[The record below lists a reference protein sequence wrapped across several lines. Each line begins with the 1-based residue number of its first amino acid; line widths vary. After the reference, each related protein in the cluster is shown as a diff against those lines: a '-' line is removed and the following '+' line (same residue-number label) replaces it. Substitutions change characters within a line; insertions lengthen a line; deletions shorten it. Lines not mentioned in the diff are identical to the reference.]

1 MTTRAVFLWHLHQ
14 PEYRDPL
21 DGRPLLPWVRLH
33 ACRSYTDMAAAL
45 ERHPAVR
52 CVVNWAPS
60 LLLQLEAYAS
70 GAAVDRD
77 EALAR
82 RPAPGYSS
90 GERAHVL
97 KESFSVDWDLWVKTQ
112 GRYAELLDR
121 RGQDLRTIDLLQ
133 VQEAFSDGDLRDLQV
148 HFQLAWMGFAARREE
163 PLVARLLEKGRGFT
177 EEEKLALLDAQRRI
191 AARVI
196 PRWRALQE
204 RGQVEISCSPLFHP
218 ILPLLID
225 SDSARRAM
233 PMAQLPPRFAYL
245 DDARLHVTRGL
256 DVAARVF
263 GERPSGMWPSE
274 GSVSP
279 EAVELMAACGLR
291 WIATDEGNLVKSELA
306 PGSDTSTPLHLR
318 AWRAGSEQH
327 QLAVLFRDRE
337 ISDLIGFRYAR
348 SPALDAAKNLV
359 DRLAAAPGA
368 APLVTVALDGENP
381 WEHYQ
386 GSGEPFLEQ
395 LYQRLEAPGCPVRCV
410 LPRDELAASPARDL
424 ILRIHSG
431 SWIESSYRIWIGHP
445 EDNQAWTLL
454 GEARARL
461 AQAEREG
468 SATREAL
475 EAAREVLLPAEGSDW
490 FWWYGDDF
498 TTDNAA
504 EFDALFRR
512 RLQACWRLLGLT
524 PPERLGKP
532 IIASSKD
539 ASQAMAVLQQPR
551 RLISPTIDGVSRG
564 FYEWTG
570 AGVYRPGRVLGGSM
584 HQGGTRYAQ
593 AWFGFSAA
601 DFFLR
606 LDPDGPLAPE
616 GDLQL
621 VFSRQR
627 PQGSAPWG
635 LPLTSAPAGTEQRV
649 YALRVRP
656 GAGEEPV
663 RDAQGRPCGAGHSGA
678 IVELSMAL
686 SGLDLKAQDR
696 FGLLLRMLH
705 DEVELERMPRYGE
718 ISLAVPGSGFEQ
730 VNWQV

>member
-45 ERHPAVR
+45 ERHPGVK

-60 LLLQLEAYAS
+60 LLLQLEAYVR
-70 GAAVDRD
+70 GAAIDRD

-82 RPAPGYSS
+82 RPPKGYSS
-90 GERAHVL
+90 SERAHVL

-112 GRYAELLDR
+112 GRYAELLER
-121 RGQDLRTIDLLQ
+121 RGQDLRTLDLLQ
-133 VQEAFSDGDLRDLQV
+133 VQESFSDSDLRDLQV
-148 HFQLAWMGFAARREE
+148 HFQLAWMGFAARQEE
-163 PLVARLLEKGRGFT
+163 PLVAALLEKGRGFT
-177 EEEKLALLDAQRRI
+177 EEEKIRLLDLQKQI
-191 AARVI
+191 AGRVL
-196 PRWRALQE
+196 PRWRALRE
-204 RGQVEISCSPLFHP
+204 RGQVEITCSPLFHP

-233 PMAQLPPRFAYL
+233 PMAQLPPRFSYPE
-245 DDARLHVTRGL
+245 DARLHVTRGL
-256 DVAARVF
+256 DVAERAL

-279 EAVELMAACGLR
+279 EAVELIASCGVK
-291 WIATDEGNLVKSELA
+291 WIATDEAVLAKSDAA
-306 PGSDTSTPLHLR
+306 PGSDLSAPHHLR
-318 AWRAGSEQH
+318 PWHAGSDQQ
-327 QLAVLFRDRE
+327 QLTVLFRDRE
-337 ISDLIGFRYAR
+337 ISDLIGFRYSR
-348 SPALDAAKNLV
+348 SPAFDAAKNLV
-359 DRLAAAPGA
+359 DRLAAAPGS
-368 APLVTVALDGENP
+368 APLLTIALDGENP

-395 LYQRLEAPGCPVRCV
+395 LYARLEAKDCPVRCV
-410 LPRDELAASPARDL
+410 LPRDELLAAPARDRL
-424 ILRIHSG
+424 TRIHSG

-445 EDNQAWTLL
+445 EDNEAWTLL

-475 EAAREVLLPAEGSDW
+475 DAAREVLLPAEGSDW

-498 TTDNAA
+498 TTENAA

-532 IIASSKD
+532 IIAASKD
-539 ASQAMAVLQQPR
+539 AAQAMAVMQQPR
-551 RLISPTIDGVSRG
+551 RLISPNIDGESRG

-570 AGVYRPGRVLGGSM
+570 AGVYRPGRALGGSM

-593 AWFGFSAA
+593 AWFGFSASE
-601 DFFLR
+601 FFLR
-606 LDPDGPLAPE
+606 LDPDGPQAPE
-616 GDLQL
+616 GELQL

-627 PQGSAPWG
+627 PPRSPPWG
-635 LPLTSAPAGTEQRV
+635 MPLASGPAGTEQRI
-649 YALRVRP
+649 YSLRVRP
-656 GAGEEPV
+656 GAVEEPI
-663 RDAQGRPCGAGHSGA
+663 RDAHGQPCGAGRSGA

-686 SGLDLKAQDR
+686 LGLDLRPQDR

-718 ISLAVPGSGFEQ
+718 LQLTVPGSGFEQ